1 MLLPHLFTS
10 SHSSPAPPTDA
21 LVRLNIT
28 QHLTGRGTKADNYVI
43 DTYLPNNF
51 TSTKLHDKYD
61 VISPILHSAYP
72 DQEQT
77 LTTDCLA
84 QYLTELH
91 EA

>member
-1 MLLPHLFTS
+1 M
-10 SHSSPAPPTDA
+10 
-21 LVRLNIT
+21 RLSIS

-51 TSTKLHDKYD
+51 TSPKLYDKYD
-61 VISPILHSAYP
+61 VIAPIVHSAYP
-72 DQEQT
+72 DQEQM

-84 QYLTELH
+84 QYLTELY